1 VRPSGEV
8 VLDTCATRTKAM
20 LGALNQALNKI
31 NLRVTALPTPA
42 AAAGVAPREVVW
54 NVSDGRSLQR
64 FEDGM
69 VVPAKGTATAARGRL
84 LLRAHGLQPVALT
97 AAQEASTQAARA
109 AGLMGE
115 GDAAMEEGDAAAAAA
130 GGGGGGGE
138 EVDPMEGDFEE
149 YGAEDPEAAHIR
161 RQKAKGRYNPY

>member
-84 LLRAHGLQPVALT
+84 LLRALERGG
-97 AAQEASTQAARA
+97 AAV
-109 AGLMGE
+109 
-115 GDAAMEEGDAAAAAA
+115 AAAERMEAQRMALQRP
-130 GGGGGGGE
+130 GGSL
-138 EVDPMEGDFEE
+138 
-149 YGAEDPEAAHIR
+149 GAWVMGTLPG
-161 RQKAKGRYNPY
+161 KSL